1 MIKKEKAN
9 SETIS
14 QLGATRWPIW
24 TKEISEFPWS
34 YDQTEICLIL
44 EGEAIISQPDSNDVT
59 IKAGDLVTFQAG
71 LNCYWNIRK
80 AIRKHYTFL

>member
-1 MIKKEKAN
+1 MIKIEKAN

-14 QLGATRWPIW
+14 QLGVTSWPIW

-34 YDQTEICLIL
+34 YEQTEICLIL
-44 EGEAIISQPDSNDVT
+44 EGEAIISQPDGNDVT
-59 IKAGDLVTFQAG
+59 IKAGDLVTLQAG

>member
-1 MIKKEKAN
+1 MIKIEKAN

-34 YDQTEICLIL
+34 YEQTEICLIL
-44 EGEAIISQPDSNDVT
+44 EGEAIISQPDGNDVT

-71 LNCYWNIRK
+71 LNCSWNIRK